1 MAARFEGFGPE
12 AYRKRNGDKPV
23 EDLTKKQ
30 VGNEGTEA
38 PDPASRPV
46 HKQTTRKQ
54 RERSEWN
61 SSN

>member
-1 MAARFEGFGPE
+1 MAARFTGYGPE
-12 AYRKRNGDKPV
+12 AYRKKNGDKPV
-23 EDLTKKQ
+23 KDLTEQQ
-30 VGNEGTEA
+30 VGNKGVEA